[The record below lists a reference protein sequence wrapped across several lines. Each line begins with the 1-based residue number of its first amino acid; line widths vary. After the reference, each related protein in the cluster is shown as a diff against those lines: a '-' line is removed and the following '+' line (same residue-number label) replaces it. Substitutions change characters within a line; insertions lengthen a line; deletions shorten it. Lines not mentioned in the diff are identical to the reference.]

1 MSELNNINKQKPKVE
16 EIATDYLD
24 GDALDNLLDFV
35 AWMRVNRM
43 TPTFANKSKDGIN
56 YTSHVCYLK
65 LVHGAWAIWISGK
78 HRKHK
83 SGFIDDFLACEELKD
98 VVSAGLAR
106 CGDCGHGCPPY
117 SVIVCGTKYENVCP
131 CCTVRFYSPDAET
144 LKIVKRVIENRNSKK
159 ESVK

>member
-1 MSELNNINKQKPKVE
+1 MNEIKNQVKHKPKIE
-16 EIATDYLD
+16 EIAPDYLD
-24 GDALDNLLDFV
+24 YDDLDNLLDFV
-35 AWMRVNRM
+35 AWMRTNRM

-65 LVHGAWAIWISGK
+65 LIHGAWEIWISGK

-98 VVSAGLAR
+98 IVSEGLAR

-117 SVIVCGTKYENVCP
+117 SVTVCGTKYENVCP
-131 CCTVRFYSPDAET
+131 CCTVRFNNLDAKT

-159 ESVK
+159 EGVK

>member
-1 MSELNNINKQKPKVE
+1 MSELKNQVKQKPQIE
-16 EIATDYLD
+16 EIAPDYLD
-24 GDALDNLLDFV
+24 GDALGNLLDFV
-35 AWMRVNRM
+35 AWMRANKM

-65 LVHGAWAIWISGK
+65 LVHGEWAIWISGK

-83 SGFIDDFLACEELKD
+83 SGFVDDFLACEELKD
-98 VVSAGLAR
+98 IVGTGIAR

-117 SVIVCGTKYENVCP
+117 SVTVCGTKYENVCP
-131 CCTVRFYSPDAET
+131 CCTVRLYNSDAET